1 MKRLFY
7 ANSHFLKSEP
17 GRNNRPRM
25 GFYCVLTL
33 SPDVSYLFLPK
44 IGQKCQNRR
53 FLGISTSKSGDTMK
67 FGNFGILAISATL
80 PDGSNSKS
88 PKIGQ
93 KRQNQRFLG
102 EIHIQI
108 W

>member
-1 MKRLFY
+1 
-7 ANSHFLKSEP
+7 
-17 GRNNRPRM
+17 M

-33 SPDVSYLFLPK
+33 SPDIPYLFYLK
-44 IGQKCQNRR
+44 LVKNAKTGDFGG
-53 FLGISTSKSGDTMK
+53 FLGISTSKSGDTVK
-67 FGNFGILAISATL
+67 SGNFGILQGILAISATL

-93 KRQNQRFLG
+93 KRQNRRFLG
-102 EIHIQI
+102 KIPIQI